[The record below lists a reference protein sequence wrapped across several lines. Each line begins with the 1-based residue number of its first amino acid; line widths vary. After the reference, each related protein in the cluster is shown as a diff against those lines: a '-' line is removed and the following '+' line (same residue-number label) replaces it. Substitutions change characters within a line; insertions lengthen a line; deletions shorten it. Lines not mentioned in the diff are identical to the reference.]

1 MALMAPGYKGQLKK
15 CRYKLTLTKR
25 KANNA
30 SRQYV
35 ENLHPS
41 RDIVRRVFPGS
52 NGVVSS
58 NDGLIR
64 MANSEWGDIFRE
76 RIDRKEDILIGNQW
90 AW

>member
-15 CRYKLTLTKR
+15 CRHKLTLMKR

-30 SRQYV
+30 SRPYV
-35 ENLHPS
+35 KSLHPS

-58 NDGLIR
+58 DDGLIR
-64 MANSEWGDIFRE
+64 MANSEWGDILRE
-76 RIDRKEDILIGNQW
+76 RID
-90 AW
+90 